1 MTPWRPAEGG
11 GQCGGASESEE
22 GVDIVRPGHFY
33 NLHLD
38 YKKKGGGGKRSLFL
52 RRKAAESSQLKRVR
66 GTGTL

>member
-1 MTPWRPAEGG
+1 MTLWRPAEGRGQG
-11 GQCGGASESEE
+11 GGTSESEE

-38 YKKKGGGGKRSLFL
+38 YKRGGGVRSLFL
-52 RRKAAESSQLKRVR
+52 RRKAAESSQLKPAR